1 MAITPK
7 QKKKRKIII
16 LSIIGLVIIAITI
29 FVIYGRNK
37 EVEIP
42 VQTEKVKRNT
52 ITQTVTASGKIQPEL
67 QVKITAEVSG
77 EITQL
82 TVKEGQP
89 VKIGELLIRIKPDQ
103 YQAQVDRV
111 TAQLQSAKSS
121 LALQKAT
128 LNKAESEFKR
138 AKELYEKNLSSEQ
151 EFISANTSKQIAISQ
166 YESALSGVKQAQAT
180 LKDANENLF
189 KTTIYSP
196 MTGVISSLKM
206 QKGERVSGSGF
217 MQGTEIMTVADLSS
231 MEARVDVG
239 ENDIVLIAIGDT
251 TKIEI
256 DAISNVNFIG
266 TVYEI
271 ANTAKTKGLGTQEE
285 VTNFEVKIRI
295 NNSNLSLRPGMSMTA
310 EIMTETR
317 LNVITAPIQSVTSRK
332 KKTKENAEEG
342 NSNDS
347 PKDKTKPKEIVFVV
361 KDGKVSTA
369 EVTRGISD
377 DEKVEIISGLKEGTE
392 IVIGSFKAINKEL
405 EDGSK
410 VKVETGSK
418 KFEMKKEK

>member
-16 LSIIGLVIIAITI
+16 LSIIGLMIIAITI

-89 VKIGELLIRIKPDQ
+89 VKIGELLVRIKPDQ

-111 TAQLQSAKSS
+111 TAQLQSTKSS

-151 EFISANTSKQIAISQ
+151 EFVSANTSKQIAISQ

-256 DAISNVNFIG
+256 DAISDVNFIG

-295 NNSNLSLRPGMSMTA
+295 NNSNLLLRPGMSMTA
-310 EIMTETR
+310 DIMTETR

-332 KKTKENAEEG
+332 KKVKENAEEG

>member
-89 VKIGELLIRIKPDQ
+89 VKIGELLVRIKPDQ

-111 TAQLQSAKSS
+111 TAQLQSTKSS

-151 EFISANTSKQIAISQ
+151 EFVSANTSKQIAISQ

-256 DAISNVNFIG
+256 DAISDVNFMG

-310 EIMTETR
+310 DIMTETR

-332 KKTKENAEEG
+332 KKVKENAEEG

>member
-89 VKIGELLIRIKPDQ
+89 VKIGELLVRIKPDQ

-111 TAQLQSAKSS
+111 TAQLQSTKSS

-151 EFISANTSKQIAISQ
+151 EFVSANTSKQIAISQ

-180 LKDANENLF
+180 LKDANENLL

-256 DAISNVNFIG
+256 DAISDVNFMG

-310 EIMTETR
+310 DIMTETR

-332 KKTKENAEEG
+332 KKVKENAEEG

>member
-16 LSIIGLVIIAITI
+16 LSIIGLVIITITI

-89 VKIGELLIRIKPDQ
+89 VKIGELLVRIKPDQ

-111 TAQLQSAKSS
+111 TAQLQSTKSS

-151 EFISANTSKQIAISQ
+151 EFVSANTSKQIAISQ

-256 DAISNVNFIG
+256 DAISDVNFIG

-310 EIMTETR
+310 DIMTETR

-332 KKTKENAEEG
+332 KKAKENAEEG

>member
-332 KKTKENAEEG
+332 KKAKENAEEG

>member
-16 LSIIGLVIIAITI
+16 LSIIGLMIIAITI

-89 VKIGELLIRIKPDQ
+89 VKIGELLVRIKPDQ

-111 TAQLQSAKSS
+111 TAQLQSTKSS

-151 EFISANTSKQIAISQ
+151 EFVSANTSKQIAISQ

-256 DAISNVNFIG
+256 DAISDVNFIG

-295 NNSNLSLRPGMSMTA
+295 NNSNLLLRPGMSMTA
-310 EIMTETR
+310 DIMTETR

-332 KKTKENAEEG
+332 KKVKENAEEG

-418 KFEMKKEK
+418 KFEIKKEK

>member
-1 MAITPK
+1 MGITPK

-16 LSIIGLVIIAITI
+16 LTIIGLVIIAITI

-89 VKIGELLIRIKPDQ
+89 VKIGELLVRIKPDQ

-111 TAQLQSAKSS
+111 TAQLQSTKSS

-151 EFISANTSKQIAISQ
+151 EFVSANTSKQIAISQ

-256 DAISNVNFIG
+256 DAISDVNFMG

-310 EIMTETR
+310 DIMTETR

-332 KKTKENAEEG
+332 KKAKENAEEG
-342 NSNDS
+342 NSSDS

>member
-89 VKIGELLIRIKPDQ
+89 VKIGELLVRIKPDQ

-111 TAQLQSAKSS
+111 TAQLQSTKSS

-151 EFISANTSKQIAISQ
+151 EFVSANTSKQIAISQ

-256 DAISNVNFIG
+256 DAISDVNFIG

-295 NNSNLSLRPGMSMTA
+295 NNSNLLLRPGMSMTA
-310 EIMTETR
+310 DIMTETR

-332 KKTKENAEEG
+332 KKVKENAEEG